1 MKELILIL
9 FLFANSLLSFSQNKS
24 LKVYSITEYIDG
36 YVIKGIDTLNSDT
49 LLIISSKDTL
59 INYNEYKKI
68 IVGCQYVFDIN
79 NIASQMSALP
89 PENFII
95 RIKTTIIWKNGGK
108 ANKIPVFANNIK
120 DIYIKKQH

>member
-9 FLFANSLLSFSQNKS
+9 FVFANSLLSFSQNKS
-24 LKVYSITEYIDG
+24 LNVYSITEYIDG

-79 NIASQMSALP
+79 NIVSHMAALP
-89 PENFII
+89 PGTFTI
-95 RIKTTIIWKNGGK
+95 RIKTTIIWKDDGK
-108 ANKIPVFANNIK
+108 TNKIPVFANNIK
-120 DIYIKKQH
+120 DIYIKKRH

>member
-9 FLFANSLLSFSQNKS
+9 FVFANSLLSFSQNKS
-24 LKVYSITEYIDG
+24 LNVYSITEYIDG

-68 IVGCQYVFDIN
+68 VVGCQYVFDIN
-79 NIASQMSALP
+79 NIASHAAPLP
-89 PENFII
+89 PGSFTI
-95 RIKTTIIWKNGGK
+95 RIKTTIIWKNDGK
-108 ANKIPVFANNIK
+108 TNKIPVFANNIK
-120 DIYIKKQH
+120 DIYIKKRH

>member
-9 FLFANSLLSFSQNKS
+9 FVFANSLLSFSQNKS
-24 LKVYSITEYIDG
+24 LNVYSITEYIDG

-79 NIASQMSALP
+79 NIVSHMAALP
-89 PENFII
+89 PGTFTI
-95 RIKTTIIWKNGGK
+95 RIKTTIIWKNDGK
-108 ANKIPVFANNIK
+108 TNKIPVFANNIK
-120 DIYIKKQH
+120 DIYIKKRH